1 MSRSR
6 AFILREPPFR
16 EVGGVVGALFVEL
29 RDGDEAAEGVV
40 TSGTTPLLLL
50 GCAGE
55 AAAVL
60 MLWLRGGGRAADEV
74 ATT

>member
-1 MSRSR
+1 MVTL
-6 AFILREPPFR
+6 I
-16 EVGGVVGALFVEL
+16 VGAWGGALFLEL

-60 MLWLRGGGRAADEV
+60 MLWLRVGGRAADEV